1 MKKAKFIKTATE
13 THLSLH
19 NIANT
24 EFTEVISPVTRHEAI
39 DALCKDKTIVC
50 ELEGEFYEYTG
61 FDAEFSNGNEEA
73 VTIDELKD
81 GTWYI
86 GTLENVKRSLEA

>member
-1 MKKAKFIKTATE
+1 MAYIKCRGSE
-13 THLSLH
+13 
-19 NIANT
+19 
-24 EFTEVISPVTRHEAI
+24 HESV
-39 DALCKDKTIVC
+39 KTFVC